1 MNPVR
6 VKICGLT
13 EPAQARWA
21 ADCGAAAVGLVFAPS
36 KRRIDADRAA
46 AIVDVL
52 PEGIWKVG
60 VFVDAKAGEINA
72 LARKTGI
79 THAQLHGREEPGLV
93 ADLDVPVIKA
103 FGVRSGQFILEVHD
117 WLVCLPG
124 GSEDRLAGVL
134 LDAVAP
140 DAAGGTGRTFNWDLV
155 ARARADGAMNDLPEV
170 FLAGGLDP
178 GNAVE
183 ACRTVQPD
191 WLDVSSGVEISP
203 GVKDPQRVRAFIEAA
218 QAGQS

>member
-1 MNPVR
+1 VNPVR

-21 ADCGAAAVGLVFAPS
+21 ADCGAEAVGLVFAPS
-36 KRRIDADRAA
+36 KRRIDAERAA
-46 AIVDVL
+46 AIVRAL
-52 PEGIWKVG
+52 PAEVWKVG
-60 VFVDAKAGEINA
+60 VFVDARAAEINV
-72 LARKTGI
+72 LARRTGI
-79 THAQLHGREEPGLV
+79 THAQLHGAEEPGLV
-93 ADLDVPVIKA
+93 ADLDVPAIKA
-103 FGVRSGQFILEVHD
+103 FGVRSGQFILDMHD
-117 WLVCLPG
+117 WLVCLPAG
-124 GSEDRLAGVL
+124 CEDRLAGVL

-140 DAAGGTGRTFNWDLV
+140 DAAGGTGRRFNWDLV
-155 ARARADGAMNDLPEV
+155 ARARAEGAMDYLPDV

-178 GNAVE
+178 SNAVE

-218 QAGQS
+218 KTTQP